1 MTISNWMKMAESPS
15 KWVENTVL
23 VMSNFSFSH
32 SAFKRL
38 VLQTCRHVKTR
49 ASLSLSL
56 SLSLPNL
63 RLRDKN
69 STDQRKGTEEK
80 NLFTRRVVLFAVGLN
95 KGLLFWESKYPQVA
109 LMNQSQIHRFY
120 RLIRTIFTP
129 VCFGV
134 CRHSTVRKTHNSIY
148 LQFAEG
154 YTVLII

>member
-49 ASLSLSL
+49 ASLSRSL

-80 NLFTRRVVLFAVGLN
+80 KPFHTSCRFVCSGFKQGPVVLGIKVPPSSINEPKSNTPLLSLYPNYFYTR
-95 KGLLFWESKYPQVA
+95 LFWC
-109 LMNQSQIHRFY
+109 L
-120 RLIRTIFTP
+120 
-129 VCFGV
+129 
-134 CRHSTVRKTHNSIY
+134 
-148 LQFAEG
+148 
-154 YTVLII
+154 